1 MSDDRKAK
9 LARRRAFTRE
19 FYRGNMPMLL
29 ISCFWSL
36 LSAGVYLLVSVLLQ
50 QVMDAAAITDMAS
63 LRRTIPLVLGLIGAI
78 VLLVALGAW
87 CEPRF
92 RQRAC
97 LQFKQYAFRRL
108 TEKGVTNLKQERTA
122 RYISGL
128 TNDVTAIETQW
139 LAKPFEALALVVSFI
154 GALALML
161 LASPLLTAWAVGFT
175 LLPLVAAVVTSGMAA
190 GAQKRVSAT
199 NEGFVAMT
207 KDMLEGF
214 PVIRAFQAENEAATL
229 FDGRNQQLEKDK
241 RRLAVI
247 QKIIG
252 GLGEIAGYIAQFGV
266 FGVGAYMAVTGQ
278 GVSVGVL
285 IMFVQLM
292 NYIVQPIAVLPQIFA
307 GRQAA
312 MALVDKLAE
321 ALEEDAPAGGVT
333 LAPTLSDAIRLEDV
347 SFAYEEGK
355 PVLTGVT
362 ATLEAGRRYAI
373 VGASGSGKSTLLSLL
388 TGENAASAGRITFD
402 GTSLEDAS
410 PDSLAAMMGHVQQS
424 VFIFDDDIR
433 RNITMFRDFPEEEVQ
448 DAIRRSGLTDLI
460 ARRGL
465 DAPCGENGANLSGGE
480 KQRISIAR
488 CILRRASVLLMD
500 EATAALDAA
509 TAREVMEAILAL
521 EGMTRIVVTHRLEA
535 PMLRQF
541 DEILVM
547 RGGRIDERGSFDELM
562 AQDGYF
568 RSLYRVSQG

>member
-1 MSDDRKAK
+1 MSDDRKTK

-78 VLLVALGAW
+78 VLLEALGAW

-139 LAKPFEALALVVSFI
+139 LTKPFEALVLVTSFA
-154 GALALML
+154 GALTLML

-333 LAPTLSDAIRLEDV
+333 LAPALSDAIRLEDV

-362 ATLEAGRRYAI
+362 ATLEAGKRYAI

-402 GTSLEDAS
+402 GTPLEAAA
-410 PDSLAAMMGHVQQS
+410 PESLAAMMGYVQQS

>member
-1 MSDDRKAK
+1 MSEKREIRN
-9 LARRRAFTRE
+9 RRRAFTRE
-19 FYRGNMPMLL
+19 FYRGNLPTMLL
-29 ISCFWSL
+29 CALWSL
-36 LSAGVYLLVSVLLQ
+36 LCAGVYLAVSVLLQ
-50 QVMDAAAITDMAS
+50 QVMDAATAADMSA
-63 LRRTIPLVLGLIGAI
+63 LQRAMPLI
-78 VLLVALGAW
+78 VLLLSLIVVAVVVGSQ

-97 LQFKQYAFRRL
+97 RQFKEYAFRRL
-108 TEKGVTNLKQERTA
+108 TEKGVTTLKKERTA

-139 LAKPFEALALVVSFI
+139 LTKPFDALVYIISFI

-161 LASPLLTAWAVGFT
+161 LASPVLTAWVVGFT
-175 LLPLVAAVVTSGMAA
+175 LLPLAAAVLTGSLAA
-190 GAQKRVSAT
+190 KAQQRVSET
-199 NEGFVAMT
+199 NEGFVGMT

-214 PVIRAFQAENEAATL
+214 PVIRAFQAEAEAATL
-229 FDGRNQQLEKDK
+229 FNRRNRQLEHEK
-241 RRLAVI
+241 RRLGTV
-247 QKIIG
+247 QKWIS
-252 GLGEIAGYIAQFGV
+252 GLGEIASFAAQFGV

-292 NYIVQPIAVLPQIFA
+292 NYIVQPIAMLPQVIA
-307 GRQAA
+307 GYQAA

-321 ALEEDAPAGGVT
+321 ALEEDAPTGGVT
-333 LAPTLSDAIRLEDV
+333 LSLQLTDAIRFEDV

-355 PVLTGVT
+355 PVLNGVS
-362 ATLEAGRRYAI
+362 ATLEAGKRYAI

-388 TGENAASAGRITFD
+388 TGENMPTAGQVTLDGVSLTDAAPESV
-402 GTSLEDAS
+402 
-410 PDSLAAMMGHVQQS
+410 AAMMAHVQQS

-433 RNITMFRDFPEEEVQ
+433 RNITMFRDFPEDAVQ
-448 DAIRRSGLTDLI
+448 EAIRRSGLTELI

-465 DAPCGENGANLSGGE
+465 DAPCGENGSALSGGE

-488 CILRRASVLLMD
+488 CILRRASILLMD

-509 TAREVMEAILAL
+509 TAREVMDAIMAL

-535 PMLRQF
+535 PALQQF

-562 AQDGYF
+562 ARDGYF